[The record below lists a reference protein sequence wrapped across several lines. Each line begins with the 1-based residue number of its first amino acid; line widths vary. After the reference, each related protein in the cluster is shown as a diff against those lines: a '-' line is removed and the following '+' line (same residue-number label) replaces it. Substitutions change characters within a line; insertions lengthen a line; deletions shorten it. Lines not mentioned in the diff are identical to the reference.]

1 MVLRVDLGCDKCRR
15 KIKKLLCRYPG
26 ESLRYVFGDFVIV

>member
-1 MVLRVDLGCDKCRR
+1 MVLKVDLGCEKCHK

-26 ESLRYVFGDFVIV
+26 ESLRYVFGNFVNV